1 MFPVMRRFKQEI
13 PADEAR
19 EVLHTCS
26 SGVLA
31 LAGANGYPYT
41 VPLSYVFIENRLL
54 FHGATEGYK
63 MESLKKD
70 NRASFC
76 VIDRDD
82 VVPERFATLYRSV
95 VVFGRVNVITDD
107 GEKKKAL
114 EAINAKYSPAFIE
127 EGQKEIEKDWNRAVL
142 LSFEIEQ
149 LTGKIDLQ
157 TMIERAREA
166 REAAGETCPGK
177 QIKE

>member
-1 MFPVMRRFKQEI
+1 MRRFKQEI
-13 PADEAR
+13 PEEEAR
-19 EVLHTCS
+19 DVLKFCN

-31 LAGANGYPYT
+31 LAGANGFPYT
-41 VPLSYVFIENRLL
+41 VPLSYAFVENRLL

-63 MESLKKD
+63 MESLRKD

-82 VVPERFATLYRSV
+82 VVPERFSTVYRSV
-95 VVFGRVNVITDD
+95 VVFGRVTILSDD
-107 GEKKKAL
+107 TEKKKAL
-114 EAINAKYSPAFIE
+114 EAINAKYSPAFVE
-127 EGQKEIEKDWNRAVL
+127 EGKKEIEKDWNRAVL
-142 LSFEIEQ
+142 LSLEIEHI
-149 LTGKIDLQ
+149 TGKIDLQ

-177 QIKE
+177 PAVE